1 MTDAVPHTIAQT
13 SPGIAS
19 AEKGLVI
26 LDGPAGIAVTLTP
39 EAAVGTGE
47 SLIAAAAV
55 ALTQSP
61 EDPE

>member
-1 MTDAVPHTIAQT
+1 MTDSTLPALTQKL
-13 SPGIAS
+13 PGIAN

-26 LDGPAGIAVTLTP
+26 LDGPAGVAVTLTP
-39 EAAVGTGE
+39 EAAMGTGE